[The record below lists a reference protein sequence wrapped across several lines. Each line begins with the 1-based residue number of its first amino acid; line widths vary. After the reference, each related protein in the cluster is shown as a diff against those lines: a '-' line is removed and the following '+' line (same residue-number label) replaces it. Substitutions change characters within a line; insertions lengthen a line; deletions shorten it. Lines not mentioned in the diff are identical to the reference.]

1 MTLIAE
7 TAFEG
12 NITECCARFSQQPRP
27 SQHAGSTHKCS
38 GGHTK
43 ELTKCAREVYGVN
56 TDRFGYVR
64 ERQIKSAF
72 LTTIFRELVS
82 AIEVGAFPA
91 AALSGQCKPVD
102 QNKGPLPKSD
112 PPGLQRKAP
121 QTSAQWR
128 APSVNRPLWDVS

>member
-1 MTLIAE
+1 MNASARTCARAVDLSCKNCARVLVFRSLRPGRLLESLELARKGFAEMTLIAE

-72 LTTIFRELVS
+72 LTT
-82 AIEVGAFPA
+82 
-91 AALSGQCKPVD
+91 
-102 QNKGPLPKSD
+102 
-112 PPGLQRKAP
+112 
-121 QTSAQWR
+121 
-128 APSVNRPLWDVS
+128 